1 MGKRKR
7 TNKKG
12 DFMKIYNPLISVII
26 PVYKVE
32 NFLHRCV
39 DSVINQTYK
48 NLEIILI
55 DDGSPDNCGNIC
67 DEYANKDTRIKV
79 IHQENQGLSGARNSG
94 LNIAKGEY
102 IYFIDSDDYIKKN
115 TFEDMINF
123 SEFGKYDI
131 VIGQMCYLYSGNK
144 IKENKNLKY
153 CNDIKKI
160 RKNIFLA
167 IISVSACSKLIKKH
181 IFSSIKFPLNKLA
194 EDLFVSYKILFV
206 AQTACFIPETY
217 YIYSK
222 ENSNSLSNGKN
233 LKNIIFFKYG
243 RFLSW
248 IEHSKFAK
256 KYYPDLEIYCI
267 ENALKNGIKAYIFNK
282 IYSVFT
288 KEDTNKIYCTLKEY
302 KHIKLSKKQT
312 IQRYFILNNWN
323 FILNFLSFG
332 NIFAFKIRTFFR
344 ILRWKKNNIKNKTF

>member
-1 MGKRKR
+1 
-7 TNKKG
+7 
-12 DFMKIYNPLISVII
+12 MKIYNPLISVII
-26 PVYKVE
+26 PIYMAE

-55 DDGSPDNCGNIC
+55 NDGSKDKSGIIC
-67 DEYANKDTRIKV
+67 DEYAKKDTRIKV

-115 TFEDMINF
+115 TLENMIKY
-123 SEFGKYDI
+123 SEKGYFDIISGTAIHLLSNGKF
-131 VIGQMCYLYSGNK
+131 
-144 IKENKNLKY
+144 KEGKLPQEITDLN
-153 CNDIKKI
+153 KI
-160 RKNIFLA
+160 RKGILLDQIGSLA
-167 IISVSACSKLIKKH
+167 CAKLIKHKIFNNLRFPHGYIREDFFIAPH
-181 IFSSIKFPLNKLA
+181 IFFQAKTARIIPL
-194 EDLFVSYKILFV
+194 S
-206 AQTACFIPETY
+206 Y

-222 ENSNSLSNGKN
+222 ENPNSISNGKN
-233 LKNIIFFKYG
+233 INNIIKFKFG
-243 RFLSW
+243 GFLGW
-248 IEHSKFAK
+248 NERSKFAK

-344 ILRWKKNNIKNKTF
+344 ILRWKKNNIKNKTL